1 MIYMCIHKV
10 KNWSGRVYVTQRDR
24 TRASLYDVNMEER
37 GKWRIGR
44 KMRGD
49 GLWCTNYSSR
59 FNGSD
64 NNAILNISSSKL
76 FWDTE

>member
-49 GLWCTNYSSR
+49 GL
-59 FNGSD
+59 
-64 NNAILNISSSKL
+64 
-76 FWDTE
+76 